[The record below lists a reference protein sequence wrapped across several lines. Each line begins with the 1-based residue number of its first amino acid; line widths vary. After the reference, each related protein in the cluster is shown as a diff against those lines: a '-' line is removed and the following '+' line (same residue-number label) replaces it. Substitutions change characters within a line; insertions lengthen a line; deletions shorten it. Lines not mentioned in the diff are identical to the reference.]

1 MGKKIQQQT
10 DRGSVYVNGEKVFGP
25 ERKIDP
31 KDQPKGTWK
40 EEPAAAYLG
49 MKVSTLRQW
58 RFLSRG
64 PRYLKI
70 GRSVRYRQEDLDAF
84 LEKSAV
90 TPQA

>member
-1 MGKKIQQQT
+1 MEQ
-10 DRGSVYVNGEKVFGP
+10 RVFGP

-31 KDQPKGTWK
+31 KAQPRGTWK
-40 EEPAAAYLG
+40 EQQAADYLG
-49 MKVSTLRQW
+49 MQVSTLRQW

-70 GRSVRYRQEDLDAF
+70 GRNVRYLQADLDAF